1 MVHFDKTWFGTV
13 MIDGKTHKDVLV
25 IGSNIIDRENM
36 KPGWF
41 DSNSH
46 HSVYDHELSK
56 LLEGK
61 PEAIIIGDGY
71 SNVLEV
77 PIRVANEI
85 KQRKIE
91 LIVLDT
97 PKAIEEYNKLSKS
110 KRVNALIH
118 STC

>member
-13 MIDGKTHKDVLV
+13 MIDGKVHKDVLV
-25 IGSNIIDRENM
+25 VGDAVRDREDM
-36 KPGWF
+36 KLGWF

-46 HSVYDHELSK
+46 HSVYEHELSK

-61 PEAIIIGDGY
+61 PEVIIIGDGY

-77 PIRVANEI
+77 PIRIVNEI
-85 KQRKIE
+85 RQRKIE

-97 PKAIEEYNKLSKS
+97 PKAVEEYNKLSKTR
-110 KRVNALIH
+110 KVNALIH